1 MRSESAREGS
11 TSRVLIADDHT
22 MFRQGL
28 KQLLE
33 TQPDLQAVGEA
44 GDGLEAVEKA
54 LALRP
59 DVVLV
64 DINMPGM
71 DGVTAIRQISEK
83 CPGARCIVITMYRR
97 DRYLFEAIKAGA
109 YGYLLKDADAADLL
123 RAIRAVRRGEALVD
137 PSIAARLL
145 EEFRRPE
152 PGAAPQEQLTQ
163 RDLEVL
169 RLVAQGLNN
178 FEIAERLFISEKTVR
193 NRLSV
198 VFQKLHLSNRTEAA
212 LYALREGLASLD
224 DEEER
229 GNNA

>member
-1 MRSESAREGS
+1 MRGQPVQESRM
-11 TSRVLIADDHT
+11 SRVLVADDHT

-33 TQPDLQAVGEA
+33 TQPDMQVVGEA
-44 GDGLEAVEKA
+44 GDGSEAVEKA
-54 LALRP
+54 VALQP

-64 DINMPGM
+64 DINMPGVN
-71 DGVTAIRQISEK
+71 GVMAIRQISEK
-83 CPGARCIVITMYRR
+83 CPKARCIVITMYRR

-123 RAIRAVRRGEALVD
+123 RAIRSVRRGEALVD
-137 PSIAARLL
+137 PSIAAKLL
-145 EEFRRPE
+145 EEFRRPD
-152 PGAAPQEQLTQ
+152 PGAGPGEELTQ

-178 FEIAERLFISEKTVR
+178 SEIAERLFISDKTVR

-198 VFQKLHLSNRTEAA
+198 VFQKLHLGNRTEAA
-212 LYALREGLASLD
+212 LYALREGLASLE
-224 DEEER
+224 DETPA
-229 GNNA
+229 N